1 MAESLAFT
9 VLMLFTQKGFEMIGV
24 EASHM
29 YFFLGG
35 LAGVGFGK
43 LVMCVREYV
52 AKKETSKEA
61 EIKNTGT

>member
-1 MAESLAFT
+1 
-9 VLMLFTQKGFEMIGV
+9 MIGV